1 MFYSDPFDFFGP
13 FHSRLSQPRVFIVSD
28 SDYKK
33 YQQEKAEAEVTRL
46 ESKLNRYNTAIEEIK
61 VEIDQIKENAGL
73 LPAAKTEEAAAA
85 A

>member
-13 FHSRLSQPRVFIVSD
+13 FHSRLTTPRVFVVSD

-33 YQQEKAEAEVTRL
+33 YQQEKAEAEVLQL

-61 VEIDQIKENAGL
+61 VEIEKIQTNAGL
-73 LPAAKTEEAAAA
+73 LPAAKTEKEEATV
-85 A
+85 